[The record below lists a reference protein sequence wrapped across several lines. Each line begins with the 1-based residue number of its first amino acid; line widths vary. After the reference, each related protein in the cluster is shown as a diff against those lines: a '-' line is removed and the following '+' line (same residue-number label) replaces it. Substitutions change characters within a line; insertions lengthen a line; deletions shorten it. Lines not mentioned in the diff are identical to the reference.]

1 MKVLCFLQS
10 IASARSEV
18 SSNLG
23 PVQDEINNLHNQT
36 IDRINNYESEYV
48 PTAQYYDKM

>member
-1 MKVLCFLQS
+1 M
-10 IASARSEV
+10 

-36 IDRINNYESEYV
+36 VDRINNYESQYV

>member
-1 MKVLCFLQS
+1 M
-10 IASARSEV
+10 

-23 PVQDEINNLHNQT
+23 PVQAEINDLHNQT
-36 IDRINNYESEYV
+36 IDRITNYESQYV